1 MEEIKKRKMEETGNG
16 QVQFNSSLPSSFS
29 SELSSS
35 SSSSSMDELR
45 FLLDPLSKPQLVDLL
60 AKLYVSNLFLEGKKK
75 RKKKKSPCFS
85 FNFLR
90 FFDKFFYF
98 LELFVWGYC
107 FYVL

>member
-1 MEEIKKRKMEETGNG
+1 MEETGNG

-60 AKLYVSNLFLEGKKK
+60 AKLYVSNLFLEGKKG
-75 RKKKKSPCFS
+75 RKKNPCFS

-90 FFDKFFYF
+90 FFDNLFYF
-98 LELFVWGYC
+98 LQLFCVGLLFLWTLINC
-107 FYVL
+107 